1 MRNAGLSNSFRTAT
15 ADQQEQSDR
24 SPQRHSL
31 APEHAAALQQMQL
44 LEQQLQA
51 RSNSPFPAQLQ
62 QSTSRS
68 VSPQPMQYSSASA
81 AVTEHMLQWQKHQQ
95 RRSQNSSTSPVRSGS
110 APLSLNGHSH
120 LSSMP
125 LYNPYQQMLLGGSYA
140 SAAGYMHHQPLHAAA
155 LLAAAAATAAP
166 VAIPLPLPHAH
177 HHSLAAAA
185 AHTAAQQQYAAAAAA
200 RAVRGWSTASN
211 GGSTAS
217 NSPISA
223 PVRGGKGIV
232 LLSLLSLLY
241 SIKMH

>member
-1 MRNAGLSNSFRTAT
+1 MRNAGMSNSFRSAA
-15 ADQQEQSDR
+15 ADQEQLARDG

-31 APEHAAALQQMQL
+31 APEHTAALQQMQL

-51 RSNSPFPAQLQ
+51 RSNSPFAVQ
-62 QSTSRS
+62 QQQTTSRS
-68 VSPQPMQYSSASA
+68 VSPQPVQYSSASA

-95 RRSQNSSTSPVRSGS
+95 RRSNNSSTSPVRSGS
-110 APLSLNGHSH
+110 PLSLNGHNH
-120 LSSMP
+120 LGSMP
-125 LYNPYQQMLLGGSYA
+125 LCNPYQQMLLGGSYA

-155 LLAAAAATAAP
+155 LLAAAVAAAAP
-166 VAIPLPLPHAH
+166 VAIPLPLPQAH

-217 NSPISA
+217 DSPVSA
-223 PVRGGKGIV
+223 PVRGGKGGKKIQC
-232 LLSLLSLLY
+232 Y
-241 SIKMH
+241 SA